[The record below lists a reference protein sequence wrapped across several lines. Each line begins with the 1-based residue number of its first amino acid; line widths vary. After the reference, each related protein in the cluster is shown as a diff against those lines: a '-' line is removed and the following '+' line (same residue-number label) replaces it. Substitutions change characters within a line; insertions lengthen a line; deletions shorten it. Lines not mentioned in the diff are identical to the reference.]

1 MVTCMSNRKTEDNDN
16 KENKIVASDK
26 NNASAFYG
34 SKLFLKFFFWF
45 CLTVFITI
53 LVGSYYVYYFHYR
66 PFRKDFVLMTS
77 EVMNDNSLRQIEA
90 YESSDK
96 KDIEDYAGPSNFWVF
111 NSSLEVLSDPVAKM
125 DLGYSSQYPMFIGLI
140 NDDKPISEKS
150 AENYDNKRIER
161 INNNIK
167 VFWKEHKDEIR
178 SFARYLF
185 ETRNPSRI
193 SIGGYKVFGN
203 WLVSANNN
211 HYVAVSMIPLVKGW
225 NYHQGYV
232 TEKIVDT
239 FLFLLIAATVFCIF
253 LAKYLVRPI
262 VELQKACKKFATG
275 DFSQKINK
283 DTVGRYDELGDLASD
298 FNFMAEKIEA
308 DINSRKRL
316 FNDISHELRSPLA
329 RMQVAVELLQL
340 KVRDNEK
347 SLVDRLGKD
356 IERMNALISE
366 LLKFS
371 KLENKETMAN
381 DDVDLGYSLKAVC
394 EDAEFECKL
403 NHKGVKLNIKQNS
416 VIKGNADL
424 IERAVENVVRNGL
437 RFTPENTAVEVTL
450 DRIENTAVITVEDLG
465 PGVSEEEIEK
475 IFAPFYCCS
484 LERNPQKCGLGL
496 GLSIAQRAIQLHN
509 GNISACNRPSQGF
522 KVSINLPLNKN

>member
-1 MVTCMSNRKTEDNDN
+1 MLSQKTEDNDN
-16 KENKIVASDK
+16 NNKENIVTSDK

-45 CLTVFITI
+45 CLTVIITI
-53 LVGSYYVYYFHYR
+53 LVGGYYVYYFHYR
-66 PFRKDFVLMTS
+66 PFRKNFVIMTS
-77 EVMNDNSLRQIEA
+77 EVMNDNGLRQIEA
-90 YESSDK
+90 YESPNK
-96 KDIEDYAGPSNFWVF
+96 KDIEDYLGPSNFWVF
-111 NSSLEVLSDPVAKM
+111 NSSLEVLSDPITKM
-125 DLGYSSQYPMFIGLI
+125 DLGYSSQYPMFIGFI
-140 NDDKPISEKS
+140 NDDKSKSSNEKS
-150 AENYDNKRIER
+150 VEKYDNKRIEK

-167 VFWKEHKDEIR
+167 AFWKEHKDEIR

-193 SIGGYKVFGN
+193 NIGGHNVLGN
-203 WLVSANNN
+203 LLISANNN
-211 HYVAVSMIPLVKGW
+211 YYAAISMIPFVKGR
-225 NYHQGYV
+225 NYHQEYV

-239 FLFLLIAATVFCIF
+239 LLLLLLAACIFCIF
-253 LAKYLVRPI
+253 LANYLVRPI
-262 VELQKACKKFATG
+262 VELQKACKKFAMG
-275 DFSQKINK
+275 DFSQKIKK
-283 DTVGRYDELGDLASD
+283 DTLGRYDELGDLASD

-340 KVRDNEK
+340 KVHDNEK
-347 SLVDRLGKD
+347 SLVDRMGKD

-366 LLKFS
+366 LLQFS
-371 KLENKETMAN
+371 KLENKEIGSN
-381 DDVDLGYSLKAVC
+381 DEIDLSNSLKNVC

-416 VIKGNADL
+416 IIKGNVDL

-437 RFTPENTAVEVTL
+437 RFTPENTVVEVTL
-450 DRIENTAVITVEDLG
+450 DRIENNAVITVEDFG
-465 PGVSEEEIEK
+465 PGVSEKEIEK

-484 LERNPQKCGLGL
+484 LERNPQKCGIGL

-509 GNISACNRPSQGF
+509 GNITASNRPSGGF
-522 KVSINLPLNKN
+522 KVSINLPFNIN